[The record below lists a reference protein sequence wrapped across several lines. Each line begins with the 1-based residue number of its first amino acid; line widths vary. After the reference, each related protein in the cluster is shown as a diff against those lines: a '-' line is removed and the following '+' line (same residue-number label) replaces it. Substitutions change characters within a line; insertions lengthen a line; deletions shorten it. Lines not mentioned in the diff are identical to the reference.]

1 MKQNTINFIAAC
13 ALLTGPN
20 AAFAT
25 GSHAGGH
32 GHTAASMGVA
42 GKAQDISR
50 TIHVDMSDAMRFTP
64 SAIQVKQGETIR
76 FVIKNSGQLSHE
88 FVLGSTQ
95 DLADHYELMKKNP
108 EMEHADDNM
117 LTVKPGQTG
126 EMLWKFTRSGSVGF
140 ACLQVGHF
148 DAGMKG
154 NIAVAAAKAKA
165 SKPTS
170 TAP

>member
-1 MKQNTINFIAAC
+1 MKKHTINFIAAC
-13 ALLTGPN
+13 AILAGTN
-20 AAFAT
+20 TAFAT

-32 GHTAASMGVA
+32 GHTASNIGVA

-50 TIHVDMSDAMRFTP
+50 TIQVDMSDAMRFTP

-76 FVIKNSGQLSHE
+76 FVVKNSGQLSHE
-88 FVLGSTQ
+88 FVLGSTK
-95 DLADHYELMKKNP
+95 DLADHYEQMKKNP

-126 EMLWKFTRSGSVGF
+126 ELLWKFTRSGSVAF
-140 ACLQVGHF
+140 ACLHVGHF

-154 NIAVAAAKAKA
+154 SIAVAAAKAKA

-170 TAP
+170 TAQ